1 MAFDFPP
8 AQDGLRVTNPESG
21 VTYVY
26 RDKYSSWIIEAVDN
40 KAVRIHTLCW
50 EPCDPNQ
57 GDIWYD
63 PCTNCAHVY
72 YDGAW
77 LPIVDCTTQ
86 SEAVTYKGE
95 VESYEQLPGRGNEL
109 GDLWV
114 VLDESALYMWTST
127 GWLAVDSHDD
137 EELRVLIQK
146 EESARIEADLQLA
159 QLIKAEAHKRETE
172 DDKLWSALEDETE
185 ARKSGDQAI
194 TDLLEDCCT
203 RAQDGLQELTE
214 GLQEEAQAREDADKE
229 LQRQVDELGADI
241 SDVSDRLDGEIQDRI
256 DGDDELQKNLDEE
269 ILKREAADDQLL
281 QLVHDKGGKWMGEV
295 PTADDLPD
303 TRYVWRPITVFNGE
317 TIYSMSWGPDRFI
330 AGSSDGHAWSS
341 DDGMFWER
349 RNVGVPYNGRVTATL
364 YASGVWLI
372 GGDKGLVSRSVDGRV
387 WSNVY
392 STTTSGIQ
400 DFAFGGG
407 TFIYVTDGGVVA
419 TSSDGET
426 WTKQDQTVRWGVH
439 GIDSILTVTYNE
451 ELGRFVAGTQRG
463 MILISDTGVGWDLID
478 PRLGGGGKIL
488 TIVSTVQ
495 TGKEKLVAAG
505 DFPER
510 LLYSEDSINW
520 VKAPRH
526 NFEEGYATDLKD
538 CGTHLVASLSN
549 GKSAF
554 AFNGQVRTWTVEAVG
569 ANDRLLAIAYA
580 PKNSNVPHVEGI
592 YATAG
597 NFGQAFVRV
606 PGEGLEPGDTWIVL
620 DELCLY
626 TWSTN
631 GWVTSCGEGGGG
643 GVDGI
648 RRLIA
653 GDHIKLNPASGAGAA
668 VQISIEGGMAN
679 LNDLNE
685 LNQKLEKEIA
695 YRIQGDQE
703 IVDDFT
709 EDQKRQDKANLAAD
723 ALLEAQILALA
734 NKTDKE
740 QAEQDKK
747 IEELGSDISELNDS
761 IFGSCE
767 YEDKAGTLAEYDG
780 RGGIQYSTTGKKI
793 YLNQYAKEGWPEPSD
808 ETEITIN
815 GDVYEVVGVGVA
827 SGYNYFYELKV
838 GIGELLDTEVTVSYC
853 SPQAAFVTPEQLE
866 EDQER
871 QDAEIEAIKDGL
883 DFCKLDG
890 DFVVRNQIEFT
901 STVVFDSNAIVMPVN
916 IELEVGDKLDCVS
929 PDGDEESYTI
939 RGVSEV
945 IPPHSDPY
953 VTESRRYTFNELV
966 TVPWI
971 QKGAVHISSCV
982 YPYVTPE
989 EFAEDQQRQD
999 EEIEKRVLKAGDT
1012 ITGDLIV
1019 EADVHANRVETLNV
1033 DSGED
1038 SNLLLKHNGN
1048 TKVYVGRTEVT
1059 VQNPLKLNTEGVD
1072 PEHVVTKG
1080 YIDAL
1085 DAKQAAEINTIEYK
1099 LDALLGLTFQ
1109 GTYEFKHDQTC
1120 EEAYQECLANCT
1132 NDARCEQDC
1141 ARDYSTCE
1149 QNSVDPGFFEAIDP
1163 DGQFDHLQEII
1174 ISKNDKSG
1182 IEIDW
1187 SGVLQEGDY
1196 LEVDHVFAAQL
1207 DKTNYGLYRITEEP
1221 VEKTNSKGEKT
1232 YDIKLEFLQGDGVLN
1247 PQELYEIRGITAA
1260 QGVNPEELADFLLK
1274 NDAAALY
1281 APKSHTH
1288 NYASSS
1294 HTHSGYAASNHSHSY
1309 VSAGDTNKYMT
1320 HKGGAGACEFYIS
1333 GNNLYWRA

>member
-95 VESYEQLPGRGNEL
+95 VESYEQLPGKGNEL

-114 VLDESALYMWTST
+114 VLDESALYMWTSN
-127 GWLAVDSHDD
+127 GWLAVDSYDD

-159 QLIKAEAHKRETE
+159 QLIKAEARKRETE

-229 LQRQVDELGADI
+229 LQRQVDELGTDI

-295 PTADDLPD
+295 PTADELPD
-303 TRYVWRPITVFNGE
+303 TRYVWRPITAFNGE
-317 TIYSMSWGPDRFI
+317 TIYSVSWGPDRFI

-349 RNVGVPYNGRVTATL
+349 RNVGVAYNGRVTATL

-372 GGDKGLVSRSVDGRV
+372 GGDKGLVSRSVDGQA

-407 TFIYVTDGGVVA
+407 TFVYVTDGGVVA

-426 WTKQDQTVRWGVH
+426 WTKQDQTVRWGEH

-451 ELGRFVAGTQRG
+451 DLGRFVAGTQRG

-478 PRLGGGGKIL
+478 PRLGGSGKIL

-526 NFEEGYATDLKD
+526 NFGEGYATDLKD
-538 CGTHLVASLSN
+538 CGTHLIASLSN

-554 AFNGQVRTWTVEAVG
+554 AFNGQVRTWTVEPVG

-592 YATAG
+592 YVTGG

-620 DELCLY
+620 DEMCLY

-643 GVDGI
+643 GGVDGI

-653 GDHIKLNPASGAGAA
+653 GDHVRLNPASGAGAA

-685 LNQKLEKEIA
+685 LNEKLEKEIA

-709 EDQKRQDKANLAAD
+709 ESQEQQNKANLAAD
-723 ALLEAQILALA
+723 AVLEAQIQILAQ
-734 NKTDKE
+734 KTSEE
-740 QAEQDKK
+740 QAE
-747 IEELGSDISELNDS
+747 
-761 IFGSCE
+761 
-767 YEDKAGTLAEYDG
+767 
-780 RGGIQYSTTGKKI
+780 
-793 YLNQYAKEGWPEPSD
+793 
-808 ETEITIN
+808 
-815 GDVYEVVGVGVA
+815 
-827 SGYNYFYELKV
+827 
-838 GIGELLDTEVTVSYC
+838 
-853 SPQAAFVTPEQLE
+853 
-866 EDQER
+866 
-871 QDAEIEAIKDGL
+871 
-883 DFCKLDG
+883 
-890 DFVVRNQIEFT
+890 
-901 STVVFDSNAIVMPVN
+901 
-916 IELEVGDKLDCVS
+916 
-929 PDGDEESYTI
+929 
-939 RGVSEV
+939 
-945 IPPHSDPY
+945 
-953 VTESRRYTFNELV
+953 
-966 TVPWI
+966 
-971 QKGAVHISSCV
+971 
-982 YPYVTPE
+982 
-989 EFAEDQQRQD
+989 QD
-999 EEIEKRVLKAGDT
+999 EEIEKLGNEIEALTNPCNSTEDMRVRSSGPPFVDGRDFNVSGNVIHITSGTFEKIKPEVGHTLRISGDAAFSSVITTVGELYKPPSGHHIYDVTVEDTFSPEIANAPYSERFIIASCKPDLVTQPEFQADQKRQDERIEEVDQASKARD
-1012 ITGDLIV
+1012 
-1019 EADVHANRVETLNV
+1019 
-1033 DSGED
+1033 
-1038 SNLLLKHNGN
+1038 LLL
-1048 TKVYVGRTEVT
+1048 E
-1059 VQNPLKLNTEGVD
+1059 
-1072 PEHVVTKG
+1072 
-1080 YIDAL
+1080 
-1085 DAKQAAEINTIEYK
+1085 AEILKI
-1099 LDALLGLTFQ
+1099 A
-1109 GTYEFKHDQTC
+1109 
-1120 EEAYQECLANCT
+1120 
-1132 NDARCEQDC
+1132 
-1141 ARDYSTCE
+1141 S
-1149 QNSVDPGFFEAIDP
+1149 
-1163 DGQFDHLQEII
+1163 
-1174 ISKNDKSG
+1174 
-1182 IEIDW
+1182 
-1187 SGVLQEGDY
+1187 
-1196 LEVDHVFAAQL
+1196 EVNGKQ
-1207 DKTNYGLYRITEEP
+1207 R
-1221 VEKTNSKGEKT
+1221 
-1232 YDIKLEFLQGDGVLN
+1232 
-1247 PQELYEIRGITAA
+1247 
-1260 QGVNPEELADFLLK
+1260 
-1274 NDAAALY
+1274 
-1281 APKSHTH
+1281 
-1288 NYASSS
+1288 
-1294 HTHSGYAASNHSHSY
+1294 
-1309 VSAGDTNKYMT
+1309 
-1320 HKGGAGACEFYIS
+1320 
-1333 GNNLYWRA
+1333 